1 MNAANSKSD
10 LWFFVLFVIVIL
22 YSTGAS
28 FLESL
33 VNYPL
38 WKVIGP
44 SDAWNAYRIGLG
56 PLIVPVLAI
65 PSLPVSF
72 VLNVILF
79 FKRPVQVPRWTVWVC
94 LLFLFVAFV
103 STVAIQ
109 LPIQAKLDQGYDAE
123 LLDKLIVSDLWLRD
137 LVSVLRVGVLGYMM
151 YVALG
156 GSKKRIGQD
165 QTTAASLT

>member
-1 MNAANSKSD
+1 MNATNSKSNT
-10 LWFFVLFVIVIL
+10 WVFVLFVIVIL

-44 SDAWNAYRIGLG
+44 SDSWTAYRKGLG

-65 PSLPVSF
+65 PSLPISLI
-72 VLNVILF
+72 LNVILF
-79 FKRPVQVPRWTVWVC
+79 FKRPVEVPRWTVWAC
-94 LLFLFVAFV
+94 LIFLVVAFV

-109 LPIQAKLDQGYDAE
+109 LPIQAKLDEGYDAE
-123 LLDKLIVSDLWLRD
+123 LIDKLILSDLWLRD
-137 LVSVLRVGVLGYMM
+137 LMSVLRVGVLGYMM
-151 YVALG
+151 YLAMG
-156 GSKKRIGQD
+156 GNKTRSRQG
-165 QTTAASLT
+165 QTTAAALT